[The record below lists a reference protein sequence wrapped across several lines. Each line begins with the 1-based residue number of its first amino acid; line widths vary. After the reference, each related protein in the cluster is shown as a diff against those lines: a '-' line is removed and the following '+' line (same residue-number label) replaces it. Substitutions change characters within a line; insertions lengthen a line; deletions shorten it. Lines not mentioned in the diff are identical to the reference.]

1 MFLFLL
7 NKDLGAESLGKMVSI
22 CLTFKD
28 LYYVILCIE
37 TYHEFLQ
44 PSVLSLFYFS
54 QSNGD
59 VE

>member
-7 NKDLGAESLGKMVSI
+7 NKDLGAESLGNMVSI

-37 TYHEFLQ
+37 TYDEFLQ